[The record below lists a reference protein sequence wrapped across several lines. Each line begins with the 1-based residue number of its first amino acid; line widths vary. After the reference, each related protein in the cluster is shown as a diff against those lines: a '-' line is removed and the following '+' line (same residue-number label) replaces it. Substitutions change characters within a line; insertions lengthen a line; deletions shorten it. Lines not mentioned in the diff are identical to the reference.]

1 MTVCI
6 KSLKYICSRTFNNS
20 PKLEP
25 RNPNAHQQSRGRTS
39 SPRGVF
45 YSSEDARAGH
55 GSCLT
60 PGTGPGTVRVKGAGS
75 RRCAPPAAR
84 TRSRDS
90 SAVGEP
96 GAGGDQ
102 KGERGPPG
110 PARARLSL
118 RAPGARP
125 GCAGRLSCAP
135 RPCMLFHPRVAHQGG
150 VSSACV
156 QGKSSRLDGHSQ
168 DVGHQ

>member
-1 MTVCI
+1 MPI
-6 KSLKYICSRTFNNS
+6 S
-20 PKLEP
+20 
-25 RNPNAHQQSRGRTS
+25 SRGDGRLHPAGCSTA
-39 SPRGVF
+39 
-45 YSSEDARAGH
+45 ARMH
-55 GSCLT
+55 G

-96 GAGGDQ
+96 GAGTRGDQ

-110 PARARLSL
+110 LARARLSL

-135 RPCMLFHPRVAHQGG
+135 RPCVLFHPRVAHQGG

-156 QGKSSRLDGHSQ
+156 QGKLSRLDGHSQ

>member
-25 RNPNAHQQSRGRTS
+25 RNPNAHQQSRGRAS

-45 YSSEDARAGH
+45 YSSEDARAGR
-55 GSCLT
+55 GL
-60 PGTGPGTVRVKGAGS
+60 RDA
-75 RRCAPPAAR
+75 RRRPQNRA
-84 TRSRDS
+84 S
-90 SAVGEP
+90 
-96 GAGGDQ
+96 
-102 KGERGPPG
+102 ERGRVQVVRAACCRYAQPG
-110 PARARLSL
+110 QQRCGRARRGRGAVTRRGNVAL
-118 RAPGARP
+118 RAPGARL

-135 RPCMLFHPRVAHQGG
+135 RPCVLFHLRVAHQGR